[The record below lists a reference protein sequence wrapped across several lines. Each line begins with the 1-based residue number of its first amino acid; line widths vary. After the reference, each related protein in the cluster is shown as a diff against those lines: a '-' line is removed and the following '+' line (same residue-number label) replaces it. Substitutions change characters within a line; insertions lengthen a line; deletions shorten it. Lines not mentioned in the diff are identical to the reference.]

1 MSFPLAK
8 TIVKKSTNQELKQEL
23 KQEPDY
29 DQGDVEEA
37 LDSAV
42 RLQEEMWLLRRRM
55 RWLRMAMQTFCSA
68 QVVAQIDQSLQRHEE
83 QLAAKTNKRPE
94 PEPELVKSEQE
105 PEKKKKKQKT
115 GIQRPYNVLTSVVSI
130 HNKSLTD
137 TPEHIPHPEVMKKVS
152 EIWKTLSEEQK
163 KILQEMAEF
172 LNSAPESKYSKEETL
187 EKHALLFPPQA
198 NVEEEQA
205 PSEEEDSSED
215 SAEESVQ
222 Q

>member
-8 TIVKKSTNQELKQEL
+8 IAKKSTKKVLLTK
-23 KQEPDY
+23 EPDY

-55 RWLRMAMQTFCSA
+55 RRLHMAVETFCSA
-68 QVVAQIDQSLQRHEE
+68 QVVAQIDQSLQKHEE
-83 QLAAKTNKRPE
+83 RLAAKSRKRSEPE
-94 PEPELVKSEQE
+94 PEPEEQE
-105 PEKKKKKQKT
+105 PEKKKKQKRQKT
-115 GIQRPYNVLTSVVSI
+115 GIQGPYNVLTSVVSR

-137 TPEHIPHPEVMKKVS
+137 TPEHIPHREVMKKVS

-172 LNSAPESKYSKEETL
+172 LNSAPESKYSKEEML
-187 EKHALLFPPQA
+187 EKHALLVPPRA

-205 PSEEEDSSED
+205 PSEEEDSSEE

-222 Q
+222 H

>member
-8 TIVKKSTNQELKQEL
+8 IAKKSTKKVLTK
-23 KQEPDY
+23 EPDY

-55 RWLRMAMQTFCSA
+55 RWLHMAVETFCSA
-68 QVVAQIDQSLQRHEE
+68 QVVAQIDQSLQKHEE
-83 QLAAKTNKRPE
+83 QLAAKSRKRSEPE
-94 PEPELVKSEQE
+94 PEPEESEQE

-115 GIQRPYNVLTSVVSI
+115 GIQGPYNVLTSVVSR

-137 TPEHIPHPEVMKKVS
+137 TPEHIPHLEVMKKVS

-163 KILQEMAEF
+163 KILREMAEF
-172 LNSAPESKYSKEETL
+172 LNSAPESKYSNEEML
-187 EKHALLFPPQA
+187 EKHALLVPPRA
-198 NVEEEQA
+198 NVEE
-205 PSEEEDSSED
+205 DSSDDESVQQEED

-222 Q
+222 QEQQ